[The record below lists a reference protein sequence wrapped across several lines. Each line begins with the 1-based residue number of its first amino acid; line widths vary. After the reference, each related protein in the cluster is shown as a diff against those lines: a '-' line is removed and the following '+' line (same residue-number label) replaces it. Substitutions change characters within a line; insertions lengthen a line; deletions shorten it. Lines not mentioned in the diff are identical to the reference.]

1 MTVAFMSTSA
11 SVPIRLFFHLM
22 TVAFQPSGDLNT
34 GGSGFIGGPN
44 VVTIKGAD
52 YCVEGEHS
60 VDMVFCQLIYQ
71 TVMRW
76 HFQVAKKTIQMSS
89 VANILLREFLSSE
102 LRTLTSV

>member
-44 VVTIKGAD
+44 VVTVKGAD
-52 YCVEGEHS
+52 FCVEGEHFVS
-60 VDMVFCQLIYQ
+60 IVFFERFYQ
-71 TVMRW
+71 TLNG
-76 HFQVAKKTIQMSS
+76 T
-89 VANILLREFLSSE
+89 LRLPRKLS
-102 LRTLTSV
+102 R